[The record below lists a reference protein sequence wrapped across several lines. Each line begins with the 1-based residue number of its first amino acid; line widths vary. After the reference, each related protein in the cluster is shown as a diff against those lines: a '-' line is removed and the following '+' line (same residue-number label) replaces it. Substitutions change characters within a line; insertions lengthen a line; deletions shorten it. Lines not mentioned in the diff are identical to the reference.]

1 VTYNKILAGVKMEKI
16 KILIVEDESI
26 LALGLKKK
34 LENLGY
40 SVTDIA
46 ASGPETI
53 KKVSENQPDIIMMD
67 IVIKGDMDGIETAAK
82 LNETLSIPVI
92 YLTAYADDEILKRAA
107 TTEPYGYI
115 LKPYKE
121 KELKANIEMAIYRK
135 KSEQEEILDYE
146 DFYRDVTSFI
156 SENED
161 PLKKA
166 ILGSYSS
173 VIDSSLDIGS
183 SKIYISANRG
193 QRTTDGED
201 VSEILGKIGLEFVNK
216 YGGEAS
222 IYPKG
227 DEICLELDKPEF

>member
-1 VTYNKILAGVKMEKI
+1 MEKI

-40 SVTDIA
+40 NVTDIA
-46 ASGPETI
+46 ASGNETFR
-53 KKVSENQPDIIMMD
+53 KVSANKPDLILMD
-67 IVIKGDMDGIETAAK
+67 IVIKGDIDGIETTAE
-82 LNETLSIPVI
+82 LNKTESIPVI

-107 TTEPYGYI
+107 MTEPYGYI

-135 KSEQEEILDYE
+135 KSEQDEMLDYE
-146 DFYRDVTSFI
+146 DVYRDVTSFI
-156 SENED
+156 SDNED
-161 PLKKA
+161 SFKKA
-166 ILGSYSS
+166 ILGSYLDEVDTS
-173 VIDSSLDIGS
+173 IDIGS
-183 SKIYISANRG
+183 SKMYISATRG
-193 QRTTDGED
+193 QKSSNDED
-201 VSEILGKIGLEFVNK
+201 VSEILSKIALNFIDK

-227 DEICLELDKPEF
+227 DEICLELDKPDF

>member
-1 VTYNKILAGVKMEKI
+1 MEKI

-40 SVTDIA
+40 TVTDIA

-53 KKVSENQPDIIMMD
+53 KKVAQNKPDIIMMD
-67 IVIKGDMDGIETAAK
+67 IVLKGDMDGIETAAK
-82 LNETLSIPVI
+82 LNETESIPII

-121 KELKANIEMAIYRK
+121 KELKANIEMTIYRK
-135 KSEQEEILDYE
+135 KAEQEEILDYE
-146 DFYRDVTSFI
+146 DVYRGVTSFI
-156 SENED
+156 NKNED
-161 PLKKA
+161 SFKKA
-166 ILGSYSS
+166 IFGSSLDE
-173 VIDSSLDIGS
+173 IDTSLDIGTN
-183 SKIYISANRG
+183 KIYITAPRG
-193 QRTTDGED
+193 QKSSTNED
-201 VSEILGKIGLEFVNK
+201 VSEILTKIALEFVDK
-216 YGGEAS
+216 YGGEVA

-227 DEICLELDKPEF
+227 DEICLELDKPDF

>member
-1 VTYNKILAGVKMEKI
+1 MEKI

-46 ASGPETI
+46 ASGNETLN
-53 KKVSENQPDIIMMD
+53 KVYANKPDLILMD
-67 IVIKGDMDGIETAAK
+67 IVIKGDIDGIETAAE
-82 LNETLSIPVI
+82 LNKTESIPVI

-135 KSEQEEILDYE
+135 KSEQEEMLDYE
-146 DFYRDVTSFI
+146 DVYRDVTSFI
-156 SENED
+156 GENEQSF
-161 PLKKA
+161 KKA
-166 ILGSYSS
+166 ILGSYMDEVDTS
-173 VIDSSLDIGS
+173 IDIGS
-183 SKIYISANRG
+183 SKMYISAVRG
-193 QRTTDGED
+193 QKSSDDED
-201 VSEILGKIGLEFVNK
+201 VSEILSKIALQFIDK

-227 DEICLELDKPEF
+227 DEICLELDKPDF

>member
-1 VTYNKILAGVKMEKI
+1 MEKI
-16 KILIVEDESI
+16 KILVVEDERI

-40 SVTDIA
+40 SVTDIV
-46 ASGPETI
+46 ASGPETLE
-53 KKVSENQPDIIMMD
+53 KVSENQPDIIMMD
-67 IVIKGDMDGIETAAK
+67 IVLKGDMDGIETAAK
-82 LNETLSIPVI
+82 LNETLSIPII

-135 KSEQEEILDYE
+135 KSEKEEILDYE
-146 DFYRDVTSFI
+146 DFYREVTSFI
-156 SENED
+156 SENEE

-166 ILGSYSS
+166 ILGAYSTE
-173 VIDSSLDIGS
+173 IDTSIDIGS
-183 SKIYISANRG
+183 TKIYISAPSYQKSANDEG
-193 QRTTDGED
+193 I
-201 VSEILGKIGLEFVNK
+201 SNILGKIALEFVDK

-227 DEICLELDKPEF
+227 DDICLELDKPDF